1 MEHNNPESPNLEDVM
16 KSLVESEGR
25 VNDKL
30 RQLVKRN
37 NDLEKG
43 LEDVSDSRH
52 EMEARIRV
60 LESQDGRRLSEEI
73 RALESR
79 IKTFELAHDYRR
91 ENWKMVV
98 NFVVQL
104 LWVSMAAVL
113 LTKLGLQAPL

>member
-1 MEHNNPESPNLEDVM
+1 MEHNNPESPNLGDFM
-16 KSLVESEGR
+16 KSLAESEGR

-52 EMEARIRV
+52 DMEARIRV
-60 LESQDGRRLSEEI
+60 LESQDGRRLREEI
-73 RALESR
+73 RNIESR
-79 IKTFELAHDYRR
+79 IKTFELAHDNRR
-91 ENWKMVV
+91 ENWRMVV